1 MIARMLLAL
10 SLAVAG
16 CTSATLGECGS
27 RADCPS
33 DSLCE
38 FEGTAEAQCS
48 LVCHRNAANC
58 IDGAA
63 CFWGPVPGRARVT
76 TLYCRM
82 PCEYPEECPPG
93 LACMQSPDAPGGTWC
108 LP

>member
-1 MIARMLLAL
+1 MIARILFVLLLA
-10 SLAVAG
+10 VTG
-16 CTSATLGECGS
+16 CTSATLGECVS

-48 LVCHRNAANC
+48 LVCHWNAANC

-63 CFWGPVPGRARVT
+63 CFRGALPGRPNGS

-82 PCEYPEECPPG
+82 PCESPEGCPPG
-93 LACMQSPDAPGGTWC
+93 LACMRSADAPGTWC
-108 LP
+108 LL